1 MGGMEGIK
9 GERNEQQ
16 SDRAENHDQNGR
28 YLGRFEVEKVRFLI
42 NNVLCLYLELCFLPR
57 QGAHFQKNH
66 ETKWSESEKWSRKT
80 LDGKCD
86 GYMWG
91 LGGCQKRKC

>member
-16 SDRAENHDQNGR
+16 SERAETHDQNGL
-28 YLGRFEVEKVRFLI
+28 YLGRFEVEKVRCLI
-42 NNVLCLYLELCFLPR
+42 KNALCLYLELCFLLR

-66 ETKWSESEKWSRKT
+66 EKS
-80 LDGKCD
+80 
-86 GYMWG
+86 
-91 LGGCQKRKC
+91 CQKVKNGAGRP